1 MKRLILT
8 LVAMVAMV
16 TIGYAQN
23 YIVVNSEKIFKSIE
37 AYNTAIIELDRLAEG
52 YQLQV
57 DAKFREV
64 ENMYNAYVAR
74 KGAMSVTSQATIEGQ
89 ILAKEQEATKFQ
101 ESIFGTDGTLMK
113 KRIELIQ
120 PIQQRVFK
128 AIEEYSQA
136 KGYELV
142 LDVAQ
147 NAEVLYYSP
156 KADHT
161 QAIIDQL
168 K

>member
-8 LVAMVAMV
+8 LVAVVTVAMMAS
-16 TIGYAQN
+16 AQN

-37 AYNTAIIELDRLAEG
+37 AYNTAIVELDRLAEG
-52 YQLQV
+52 YQSQV

-64 ENMYNAYVAR
+64 ETLYNNYMPR
-74 KGAMSVTSQATIEGQ
+74 KSSLTEANQTALETH
-89 ILAKEQEATKFQ
+89 ILNKEREATKLQ
-101 ESIFGTDGTLMK
+101 ESIFGTDGVLMK

-120 PIQQRVFK
+120 PIQERVFK
-128 AIEEYSQA
+128 AIEEYSTQM
-136 KGYELV
+136 GYELV
-142 LDVAQ
+142 LDIAQ
-147 NAEVLYYSP
+147 NANVLYYSP

-161 QAIIDQL
+161 QAIIERL

>member
-74 KGAMSVTSQATIEGQ
+74 KGAMSVSSQATIEGQ

-128 AIEEYSQA
+128 PIDEYSQV
-136 KGYELV
+136 KG
-142 LDVAQ
+142 
-147 NAEVLYYSP
+147 
-156 KADHT
+156 
-161 QAIIDQL
+161 
-168 K
+168 

>member
-74 KGAMSVTSQATIEGQ
+74 KGAMSVSSQATIEGQ

-128 AIEEYSQA
+128 AIEEYSQT